1 MLNDMT
7 LPAPQPD
14 GPPVEQYFLG
24 RQPILDGKLN
34 LYGFE
39 LLFRSARQNS
49 AQGADAVTA
58 TANVINTILHNPHML
73 GSYRGYVKA
82 DQTLFMS
89 DMLQLLPP
97 GRIGIEILQ
106 SIDVDENVLARCR
119 ELRALGFDLVL
130 NENSAHDERWEP
142 LLEFVSQVRI
152 NASDATTESTPRLLR
167 HLRRWPV
174 KILAKKVES
183 QDDVVRC
190 RELGVD
196 LYQGYFFARPRVVS
210 GKRLTHSELALL
222 KLSALIEADSDSTV
236 IETALKEEPSL
247 TMDLLRLTNSASSPV
262 QHRITSI
269 GHAITVLGRQ
279 RLQRWLQLLLFARL
293 SPGFS
298 FPSPLLQLAATR
310 ARFMEIAVETLVPRD
325 KALAGRAFLTGVIS
339 LMSVLL
345 SQPVHVIVENLD
357 LAPDVWDAV
366 LHHKG
371 ILGALLEITE
381 RWEHGDYPHC
391 IETCLKVPGLDM
403 NIVNDA
409 HIEALTWSNNLG
421 STTP

>member
-7 LPAPQPD
+7 LQTERGD
-14 GPPVEQYFLG
+14 GPPVEQYYLG
-24 RQPILDGKLN
+24 RQPILDGRLN

-39 LLFRSARQNS
+39 LLFRSARENS
-49 AQGADAVTA
+49 PRSADAVTA
-58 TANVINTILHNPHML
+58 TANVINTVLHNPHML
-73 GSYRGYVKA
+73 GTYKGYVKA
-82 DQTLFMS
+82 DQALFMS
-89 DMLQLLPP
+89 DMLHLLPP
-97 GRIGIEILQ
+97 GRIGIEIL
-106 SIDVDENVLARCR
+106 SSVDVDENLVVRCR
-119 ELRALGFDLVL
+119 ELRGLGFELVL
-130 NENSAHDERWEP
+130 NEQSAHDARWEP
-142 LLEFVSQVRI
+142 LLELVNQVRI
-152 NASDATTESTPRLLR
+152 NASDARIESTPRLVR

-183 QDDVVRC
+183 QDDVARC

-222 KLSALIEADSDSTV
+222 KLMALIEADSDSTV
-236 IETALKEEPSL
+236 IESALKEEPSL
-247 TMDLLRLTNSASSPV
+247 TMDLLRLTNSAASAV

-310 ARFMEIAVETLVPRD
+310 ARFMEIAVESLALGD
-325 KALAGRAFLTGVIS
+325 KALGGRAFLTGVIS
-339 LMSVLL
+339 LMSSLL
-345 SQPVHVIVENLD
+345 GQPMHAIVEHLD
-357 LAPDVWDAV
+357 IAPDIWDAV

-371 ILGALLEITE
+371 VLGALLEITE
-381 RWEHGDYPHC
+381 RWEHGDYEGC
-391 IETCLKVPGLDM
+391 SVTCARVPGLDM
-403 NIVNDA
+403 SMVNDA
-409 HIEALTWSNNLG
+409 HIAALTWSNNLG
-421 STTP
+421 SATP